1 MKMGKRKKQLPK
13 LDAIDQSIVD
23 FWQQYVDSNG
33 TERLK
38 MFDTILFENE
48 SDKRLAI
55 SYFNDLFFVLPYL
68 KVLSKK

>member
-1 MKMGKRKKQLPK
+1 MKKQKKLPK
-13 LDAIDQSIVD
+13 LDCIDKSIVD

-38 MFDTILFENE
+38 MFDTILFESE

-55 SYFNDLFFVLPYL
+55 SYFNDLFFCLPYL
-68 KVLSKK
+68 KMKR